1 MAEDGIMIR
10 TPSPRRQCDRRPPNP
25 VKQRAYSGTTLRVKR
40 WVERA
45 LGHIAPYLRELS
57 DPDKEVLFAAIR
69 NNVDRIDFWESKGTF
84 SSLNRL
90 RAKIQDW
97 RARGIGTCRS
107 NPDAP

>member
-1 MAEDGIMIR
+1 MIR
-10 TPSPRRQCDRRPPNP
+10 APSPRSQCDRRSRNP
-25 VKQRAYSGTTLRVKR
+25 QMQRGYLGTTPRVKR

-57 DPDKEVLFAAIR
+57 DPDKEVLFEAIR

-107 NPDAP
+107 SPYAP

>member
-1 MAEDGIMIR
+1 MR
-10 TPSPRRQCDRRPPNP
+10 
-25 VKQRAYSGTTLRVKR
+25 RAYSGTTLRVKW

-45 LGHIAPYLRELS
+45 LGHIGPYLRELS
-57 DPDKEVLFAAIR
+57 DPDKEVLFEAIR
-69 NNVDRIDFWESKGTF
+69 NNVDRIDFWESKGAF

-107 NPDAP
+107 SPYAP